1 MKKTLMFAS
10 CLLAAVAFT
19 ACSDDDNNTNGDE
32 GATTPAPEM
41 GIDEFN
47 TKYDL
52 EATLDVDTA
61 TFNYASM
68 DGQMFRWIN
77 GRVDENGDSIPDFI
91 GQYFVAADN
100 EYVDKVLGFLDAE
113 VFPVFGEEFISK
125 YMPRTIY
132 FASEVQYNPYYNNR
146 NLGLVNHAKDIHYAF
161 EGGTCCPNYIMFS
174 HCCADFDT
182 MDKTYLKRLYTSL
195 VVEYIFS
202 NIANSQLVEPTEFN
216 QYSLDYTVGVDL
228 GFMIFSL
235 NQTCDAYYESS
246 ADDFETGWLN
256 ESVYWNSFEEIV
268 NGENSISFPEA
279 EIDAETGLWKWIN
292 ESSTITP
299 DALSDLLISGYGT
312 KTESDIT
319 STGLP
324 MSYKDDA
331 VVLTTETNQALKTFE
346 MKRAV
351 VKLHTKFQNDGLET
365 TVNKISF
372 GAFQADKGYLFE
384 QNGSNM
390 IVPNDVTYSSYT
402 TPDNYSLRIGAGIEE
417 SVSFYQLPSKVA
429 SEVYTFGF
437 NLEDGSNFG
446 MAELKPSTGDLTF
459 IDRNTQLEINV
470 TLNAV
475 EIEFATPAVEPWKSV
490 ADEGGI
496 INVE

>member
-19 ACSDDDNNTNGDE
+19 ACSDDDNDTNGDG
-32 GATTPAPEM
+32 GAPTPAPEM

-47 TKYDL
+47 NKYDL

-268 NGENSISFPEA
+268 NGENLWHFPTVWFQSELRPGRVGACEVTLYDEATAIEYEYPSLYSSIYFRPSSAQVLGDYVAFIVTTTAAEKEAYYA
-279 EIDAETGLWKWIN
+279 EIE
-292 ESSTITP
+292 
-299 DALSDLLISGYGT
+299 DALSKADTEEGSPFPTEYLGGENAKTVNDVLPDIKARVELCKEYFANYG
-312 KTESDIT
+312 
-319 STGLP
+319 
-324 MSYKDDA
+324 
-331 VVLTTETNQALKTFE
+331 VVLT
-346 MKRAV
+346 
-351 VKLHTKFQNDGLET
+351 
-365 TVNKISF
+365 
-372 GAFQADKGYLFE
+372 DK
-384 QNGSNM
+384 Q
-390 IVPNDVTYSSYT
+390 
-402 TPDNYSLRIGAGIEE
+402 
-417 SVSFYQLPSKVA
+417 
-429 SEVYTFGF
+429 
-437 NLEDGSNFG
+437 
-446 MAELKPSTGDLTF
+446 
-459 IDRNTQLEINV
+459 
-470 TLNAV
+470 
-475 EIEFATPAVEPWKSV
+475 
-490 ADEGGI
+490 
-496 INVE
+496 